1 MIELAAI
8 LKLLLT
14 VVNRFLA
21 HFAIFLCSPGSGA
34 AMTLYL
40 QTLALKRRLQS
51 NSKRNQ
57 GYGPHHWKLSM
68 TYQTFLKIQI
78 ILIGLGLT
86 MT

>member
-21 HFAIFLCSPGSGA
+21 QFAIFLFSPGSGA

-57 GYGPHHWKLSM
+57 GYGPHH
-68 TYQTFLKIQI
+68 
-78 ILIGLGLT
+78 
-86 MT
+86 